1 MMITPQNRNELIL
14 TIRVC
19 SRRYHYM
26 KIHRTTQFKYGS
38 LLAGITLLLTA
49 CGEAPQQGQGGM
61 PPSLVTVQSVEANS
75 ASYKIQLPAR
85 VQGSREVE
93 VSAQVSGILLERRYQ
108 EGDYIEQGETLFLI
122 DPEPY
127 ELALENS
134 KAELA
139 SAQAL
144 HEQAEREWN
153 RVKDLF
159 KSRTVSERDY
169 DQARSNYENSEA
181 RLAQARSGQ
190 RNAERNL
197 RYTRVEAP
205 VSGYTGSEQASEGNL
220 ISAGSSLTYLV
231 QTDPV
236 YVQFAMAEKDLSNY
250 RASIRNGDDI
260 SEVSLI
266 MANGDAYEHTGT
278 VNFIDNR
285 INPGTNR
292 IAMRGT
298 FQNPDQVLSSGE
310 FVRIVVTLKKYDHAV
325 LVHPSVLSQGPNG
338 PQVFIVNEQSIAEAR
353 PVTLGPIVDEGQI
366 ILGGLTEGES
376 LIVNGH
382 VSVRDGAPVQVTN
395 K

>member
-1 MMITPQNRNELIL
+1 
-14 TIRVC
+14 
-19 SRRYHYM
+19 M

-285 INPGTNR
+285 INPGTSR